1 MTPADKIGAEVSIY
15 GNARGR
21 LYTTYTRPHSFF
33 DFCDKLI
40 QTACLLLCL
49 LTFIVFCAGG
59 SYASSP
65 GEDGQGTRVTSASRD
80 DPRRRHT
87 AGARPRVNK

>member
-1 MTPADKIGAEVSIY
+1 MTPADKIGANVSIY

-40 QTACLLLCL
+40 QTACFLLCL
-49 LTFIVFCAGG
+49 LTFIVFVQVVRTLLHLVRTVKEP
-59 SYASSP
+59 ASH
-65 GEDGQGTRVTSASRD
+65 
-80 DPRRRHT
+80 RRHVMT
-87 AGARPRVNK
+87 LVDDILQVRVHE